1 MEISKVNTAVKMGD
15 FMKRDDHKKYKIDFE
30 FLENISPEIKKDRI
44 GRVYY
49 IVVNNIIKKI
59 GGSASKDGIKST
71 IKFYTEFGRANSN
84 RFALHY
90 LIRKEL
96 DSNNKVEVWMTTSP
110 KAPGKISGLYSI
122 DNGLVAAYM
131 EMEEKCKNEYKESE
145 NKFPDWNF
153 KENNEKTP
161 KEEMQKYAKHIKEY
175 SDSYDEDDDEENED
189 EG

>member
-15 FMKRDDHKKYKIDFE
+15 FMKRNDHKKYKIDFE

-59 GGSASKDGIKST
+59 GGSASKKGIQST
-71 IKFYTEFGRANSN
+71 IKFYTEFGRASSN

-96 DSNNKVEVWMTTSP
+96 DNNNKVEVWMTTSP

-122 DNGLVAAYM
+122 DDGLVAAYM
-131 EMEEKCKNEYKESE
+131 EMEEKCKSEYKKSE

-153 KENNEKTP
+153 KENNKKTP
-161 KEEMQKYAKHIKEY
+161 KEEMQKYADHIKEY
-175 SDSYDEDDDEENED
+175 SDSYDEDDDENED
-189 EG
+189 ED